1 MPEVSRVPGLPRP
14 TVAVSPAGPTR
25 LRDTEKGRGCEAR
38 ACVLLG
44 AQKDASLKQL
54 RTEMPPPQCVHAHT
68 RANGRGPRLEPLR
81 NSAKAPLGTRST
93 APAVLTEPSGFTC
106 LSLAPFG
113 EMALTRGGNLVR
125 TRASRMSPSRG
136 PRGSGRP

>member
-54 RTEMPPPQCVHAHT
+54 RTEMPPPNVYTLTH
-68 RANGRGPRLEPLR
+68 EP
-81 NSAKAPLGTRST
+81 T
-93 APAVLTEPSGFTC
+93 AGD
-106 LSLAPFG
+106 
-113 EMALTRGGNLVR
+113 
-125 TRASRMSPSRG
+125 
-136 PRGSGRP
+136 RGSGPLETAPRPRSGLAPRPQLCLLSQVASLV

>member
-1 MPEVSRVPGLPRP
+1 MFAVPPGGRWEKDVPAVSRAPGLPRP

-25 LRDTEKGRGCEAR
+25 LRDTEKGRPCEAQ

-54 RTEMPPPQCVHAHT
+54 RTEMPPPPPRAHAHT
-68 RANGRGPRLEPLR
+68 RANGRGPRLRPLR

-93 APAVLTEPSGFTC
+93 APY
-106 LSLAPFG
+106 
-113 EMALTRGGNLVR
+113 
-125 TRASRMSPSRG
+125 
-136 PRGSGRP
+136 